1 MKIKYFVFCL
11 VLFGL
16 SGLPASS
23 SAKSTKT
30 SNWQSFQ
37 LQYQSSETA
46 KMLVGWNGK
55 RLVVKLK
62 PLVGEGGYSLARRVL
77 LSNFRNLKTIRK
89 YSKTRRLYRNR
100 FITFPLKVIN
110 GSIRSSALKAVFFK
124 DKAGIGYWKHR
135 VTFAWE
141 TTSMIAGLFT
151 KEGIKAG
158 HLVRYNKMRNRGNI
172 LKKGDVIK
180 IPWKWISPEL
190 SLRQVSLKPPL
201 KLKQDKLGKLYAHYQ
216 MKHGETL
223 YSSVVIRFTGRLL
236 NDEVNQVANKLLKL
250 NNISNAKLIQSRQK
264 IRIPLEWLS
273 EEYLV
278 SQTNDVSS
286 EKGSTKKTK
295 LKKTKLK
302 KTKLKKT
309 KKIKSSKAVASK
321 KKLKR
326 GKSTQKAVAQKTKSK
341 RKKNVHKIHV
351 ILDSGHGGRD
361 PGASAGSR
369 KNKDIIYEDEVV
381 YDISKRMSKLF
392 KNQGIVVHPT
402 LSDPNQK
409 QPIRYLS
416 RSHDRD
422 EHLLVTPRYLT
433 RNARIGVNMRVYL
446 VNYIFKNLRK
456 KKVPSENIL
465 FISLHGDAL
474 HSSLSGAMVYYPDS
488 RLRRGKFNLS
498 NKIYRKRKEYS
509 TQLTY
514 KPHDNKY
521 SEKLSKS
528 FGKVIIEEFRELKL
542 RTHRVSSAVRGYLYR
557 KGKKTLPA
565 VLRYSMV
572 PTSVL
577 VEIANLNNRLDRRD
591 LLKSKTRQKIAKAI
605 TNSVTTHFDRSSGL
619 VAQR

>member
-23 SAKSTKT
+23 SAKSTKK

-77 LSNFRNLKTIRK
+77 LSNFRSLKTIRK

-158 HLVRYNKMRNRGNI
+158 HLVRYNKMRNKGNI

-216 MKHGETL
+216 MKPGETL

-236 NDEVNQVANKLLKL
+236 N
-250 NNISNAKLIQSRQK
+250 
-264 IRIPLEWLS
+264 
-273 EEYLV
+273 
-278 SQTNDVSS
+278 
-286 EKGSTKKTK
+286 G
-295 LKKTKLK
+295 
-302 KTKLKKT
+302 
-309 KKIKSSKAVASK
+309 
-321 KKLKR
+321 
-326 GKSTQKAVAQKTKSK
+326 
-341 RKKNVHKIHV
+341 
-351 ILDSGHGGRD
+351 
-361 PGASAGSR
+361 
-369 KNKDIIYEDEVV
+369 
-381 YDISKRMSKLF
+381 
-392 KNQGIVVHPT
+392 
-402 LSDPNQK
+402 
-409 QPIRYLS
+409 
-416 RSHDRD
+416 
-422 EHLLVTPRYLT
+422 
-433 RNARIGVNMRVYL
+433 
-446 VNYIFKNLRK
+446 
-456 KKVPSENIL
+456 
-465 FISLHGDAL
+465 
-474 HSSLSGAMVYYPDS
+474 
-488 RLRRGKFNLS
+488 
-498 NKIYRKRKEYS
+498 
-509 TQLTY
+509 
-514 KPHDNKY
+514 
-521 SEKLSKS
+521 
-528 FGKVIIEEFRELKL
+528 
-542 RTHRVSSAVRGYLYR
+542 
-557 KGKKTLPA
+557 
-565 VLRYSMV
+565 
-572 PTSVL
+572 
-577 VEIANLNNRLDRRD
+577 
-591 LLKSKTRQKIAKAI
+591 
-605 TNSVTTHFDRSSGL
+605 
-619 VAQR
+619 

>member
-23 SAKSTKT
+23 SAKSTKK

-62 PLVGEGGYSLARRVL
+62 PLVGEGGYSLAKRVL
-77 LSNFRNLKTIRK
+77 LSNFRSLKTIRK

-100 FITFPLKVIN
+100 FITFPFNVIN

-158 HLVRYNKMRNRGNI
+158 HLVRYNKMRNKGNI

-216 MKHGETL
+216 MKDGETL

-250 NNISNAKLIQSRQK
+250 NNISDAKLIQSRQK

-273 EEYLV
+273 EEFIV
-278 SQTNDVSS
+278 FHTNDVSS
-286 EKGSTKKTK
+286 TKTSVKKTK
-295 LKKTKLK
+295 K
-302 KTKLKKT
+302 KKT
-309 KKIKSSKAVASK
+309 KKIKSSKVAVSK
-321 KKLKR
+321 KKLKQ
-326 GKSTQKAVAQKTKSK
+326 GKSIQKAVAQKTKSK

-361 PGASAGSR
+361 PGTSAGSR
-369 KNKDIIYEDEVV
+369 KNKDLIYEDEVV
-381 YDISKRMSKLF
+381 YDISKRMSNLF
-392 KNQGIVVHPT
+392 KKQGIIVHPT
-402 LSDPNQK
+402 LADPNQK
-409 QPIRYLS
+409 KPIRYLS
-416 RSHDRD
+416 SRHDRD
-422 EHLLVTPRYLT
+422 EHLLVTPRYLA

-446 VNYIFKNLRK
+446 VNHIFQQLRK

-474 HSSLSGAMVYYPDS
+474 HSSLSGAMVYFPDS
-488 RLRRGKFNLS
+488 RLRRGRFNLK
-498 NKIYRKRKEYS
+498 NKIYLKRKEYIS
-509 TQLTY
+509 KLTY
-514 KPHDNKY
+514 KPRDNKY

-528 FGKVIIEEFRELKL
+528 FGKVIINQFRKLKL

-565 VLRYSMV
+565 VLRYSKV

-591 LLKSKTRQKIAKAI
+591 LLKSNTRQKIAKAL
-605 TNSVTTHFDRSSGL
+605 TNSVTAHFDRSSGL

>member
-1 MKIKYFVFCL
+1 MKIKSFVFCL

-23 SAKSTKT
+23 SAKSTKQ

-37 LQYQSSETA
+37 LQYQSSETS

-77 LSNFRNLKTIRK
+77 LSNFRSLKTIRK

-124 DKAGIGYWKHR
+124 DKAGIGYWEHR

-158 HLVRYNKMRNRGNI
+158 HLVRYNKMRNKGNI

-180 IPWKWISPEL
+180 IPWKWVSPEL
-190 SLRQVSLKPPL
+190 SLRPVSLKPPL
-201 KLKQDKLGKLYAHYQ
+201 KLKQDKSGKFYAHYQ

-250 NNISNAKLIQSRQK
+250 NNISDAKLIQTRQK

-273 EEYLV
+273 EEYLG

-286 EKGSTKKTK
+286 RKTSVKKTNK
-295 LKKTKLK
+295 
-302 KTKLKKT
+302 KKT

-392 KNQGIVVHPT
+392 KKQGIIVHPT
-402 LSDPNQK
+402 LADPNQK

-416 RSHDRD
+416 HRHDRD

-446 VNYIFKNLRK
+446 VNHIFKQLRK

-474 HSSLSGAMVYYPDS
+474 HSSLSGAMVYYPDH
-488 RLRRGKFNLS
+488 RLRRGRFILS
-498 NKIYRKRKEYS
+498 SKIYRKRKEYIS
-509 TQLTY
+509 KLTY
-514 KPHDNKY
+514 NPRDNKY

-528 FGKVIIEEFRELKL
+528 FGKVIINQFRKLRL

-557 KGKKTLPA
+557 KGVKTLPA
-565 VLRYSMV
+565 VLRYSKV

-591 LLKSKTRQKIAKAI
+591 LLKSKTRQQIAKAI
-605 TNSVTTHFDRSSGL
+605 TNSVTAHFDRSSGL

>member
-23 SAKSTKT
+23 SAKSTKQ
-30 SNWQSFQ
+30 SNWQSFH
-37 LQYQSSETA
+37 LQYQSSETS
-46 KMLVGWNGK
+46 KMQVGWNGK

-77 LSNFRNLKTIRK
+77 LSNLRSLKTIRK

-124 DKAGIGYWKHR
+124 DKAGIGYWEHR

-158 HLVRYNKMRNRGNI
+158 HLVRYNKMRNKGNI

-180 IPWKWISPEL
+180 IPWKWVSPEL
-190 SLRQVSLKPPL
+190 SLRPVSLKSPL
-201 KLKQDKLGKLYAHYQ
+201 KLKQDKSGKFYAHYQ

-250 NNISNAKLIQSRQK
+250 NNISDAKLIQTRQK
-264 IRIPLEWLS
+264 IRIPLGWLS
-273 EEYLV
+273 EEYLG

-286 EKGSTKKTK
+286 RKTSVKKTNK
-295 LKKTKLK
+295 
-302 KTKLKKT
+302 KKT

-341 RKKNVHKIHV
+341 RKNNVHKIHV

-392 KNQGIVVHPT
+392 KKQGIIVHPT
-402 LSDPNQK
+402 LADPNQK

-416 RSHDRD
+416 HRHDRD

-446 VNYIFKNLRK
+446 VNHIFKQLRK

-474 HSSLSGAMVYYPDS
+474 HSSLSGAMVYYPDH
-488 RLRRGKFNLS
+488 RLRRGRFILS
-498 NKIYRKRKEYS
+498 SKIYRKRKEYIS
-509 TQLTY
+509 KLTY
-514 KPHDNKY
+514 NPRDNKY

-528 FGKVIIEEFRELKL
+528 FGKVIINQFRKLRL

-557 KGKKTLPA
+557 KGIKTLPA
-565 VLRYSMV
+565 VLRYSKV

-591 LLKSKTRQKIAKAI
+591 LLKSKTRQQIAKAI
-605 TNSVTTHFDRSSGL
+605 TNSVTAHFDRSSGL

>member
-1 MKIKYFVFCL
+1 MKIKSFVFCL

-23 SAKSTKT
+23 SAKSTKQ

-37 LQYQSSETA
+37 LQYQSSETS
-46 KMLVGWNGK
+46 KMQVRWNGK

-77 LSNFRNLKTIRK
+77 LSNFRSLKTIRK

-100 FITFPLKVIN
+100 FITFPFKVIN

-158 HLVRYNKMRNRGNI
+158 HLVRYNKMRNKGNI

-201 KLKQDKLGKLYAHYQ
+201 KLKQDKSGKLFAHYQ

-250 NNISNAKLIQSRQK
+250 NNISDAKLIQTRQK

-273 EEYLV
+273 EEYLG

-286 EKGSTKKTK
+286 RKTSVKKTNK
-295 LKKTKLK
+295 
-302 KTKLKKT
+302 KKT

-326 GKSTQKAVAQKTKSK
+326 GKSTQKVVAHKKKSK
-341 RKKNVHKIHV
+341 RKNNVHKIHV

-392 KNQGIVVHPT
+392 KKQGIIVHPT
-402 LSDPNQK
+402 LADPNQK

-446 VNYIFKNLRK
+446 VNHIFKQLRK

-474 HSSLSGAMVYYPDS
+474 HSSLSGAMVYFPDS
-488 RLRRGKFNLS
+488 RLRRGRFNLS
-498 NKIYRKRKEYS
+498 SKIYRKRKEYS
-509 TQLTY
+509 TKLTY
-514 KPHDNKY
+514 KPRDNKY

-528 FGKVIIEEFRELKL
+528 FGKVIIDEFRELKL

>member
-1 MKIKYFVFCL
+1 MKIKSFVFCL

-23 SAKSTKT
+23 SAKSTKQ

-37 LQYQSSETA
+37 LQYQSSETS

-77 LSNFRNLKTIRK
+77 LSNFRSLKTIRK

-158 HLVRYNKMRNRGNI
+158 HLVRYNKMRNKGNI

-180 IPWKWISPEL
+180 IPWKWVSPEL
-190 SLRQVSLKPPL
+190 SLRPVSLKPPL
-201 KLKQDKLGKLYAHYQ
+201 KLKQDKSGKFYAHYQ

-250 NNISNAKLIQSRQK
+250 NNISDAKLIQTRQK

-273 EEYLV
+273 EEYLG

-286 EKGSTKKTK
+286 RKTSVKKTNK
-295 LKKTKLK
+295 
-302 KTKLKKT
+302 KKT

-341 RKKNVHKIHV
+341 RKNNVHKIHV

-392 KNQGIVVHPT
+392 KKQGIIVHPT
-402 LSDPNQK
+402 LADPNQK

-416 RSHDRD
+416 HRHDRD
-422 EHLLVTPRYLT
+422 EHLLVTPRYLS

-446 VNYIFKNLRK
+446 VNHIFKQLRK

-474 HSSLSGAMVYYPDS
+474 HSSLSGAMVYYPDH
-488 RLRRGKFNLS
+488 RLRRGRFILS
-498 NKIYRKRKEYS
+498 SKIYRKRKEYIS
-509 TQLTY
+509 KLTY
-514 KPHDNKY
+514 NPRDNKY

-528 FGKVIIEEFRELKL
+528 FGKVIINQFRKLRL
-542 RTHRVSSAVRGYLYR
+542 RTHPVSSAVRGYLYR
-557 KGKKTLPA
+557 KGIKTLPA
-565 VLRYSMV
+565 VLRYSKV

-591 LLKSKTRQKIAKAI
+591 LLKSKTRQQIAKAI
-605 TNSVTTHFDRSSGL
+605 TNSVTAHFDRSSGL